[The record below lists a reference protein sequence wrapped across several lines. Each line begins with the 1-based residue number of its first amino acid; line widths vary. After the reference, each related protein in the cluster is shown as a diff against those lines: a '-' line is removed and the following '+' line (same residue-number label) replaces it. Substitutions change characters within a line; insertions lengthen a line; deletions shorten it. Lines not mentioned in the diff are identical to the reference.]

1 MAHRA
6 PGRLRIKVPS
16 KRGDGP
22 YFAQLEEHFSGQAGV
37 DKIVINP
44 ATGSA
49 LFLGDTGVRPIAH
62 HGMKCNLFTL
72 KKASRPKTTLFE
84 SVAGAFKSGN
94 NQLKKYTDGHIDI
107 PSLVFLSLLGSGMY
121 QVFRG
126 NVSMPAWYTAFYYA
140 LGIFTRTKIDEL
152 DEAEDLLDDFVMEE

>member
-16 KRGDGP
+16 KRGDRE
-22 YFAQLEEHFSGQAGV
+22 YFALLEEHFSGQTGV
-37 DKIVINP
+37 DAVVVNP
-44 ATGSA
+44 STGSA
-49 LFLGDTGVRPIAH
+49 LFQGDTGVRPIAH

-72 KKASRPKTTLFE
+72 KKPSPPKTTLFE
-84 SVAGAFKSGN
+84 SVAGAFRVGN

-121 QVFRG
+121 QIFRG
-126 NVSMPAWYTAFYYA
+126 NVSVPAWYTAFYYA
-140 LGIFTRTKIDEL
+140 LGIFTKTKFDEL
-152 DEAEDLLDDFVMEE
+152 DESEDLLEDFVGEE